1 MRQSRRWFLRG
12 MALPNMAPGLRANG
26 NLSIRSIKIF
36 LLHTLW
42 EASCAATLTPQS
54 HVSPGGAHSPALRR
68 RVSDVTPY
76 NLSLL

>member
-26 NLSIRSIKIF
+26 NLSIRSIKIS

-42 EASCAATLTPQS
+42 EASCAHTAEPRLTWWRSFARPET
-54 HVSPGGAHSPALRR
+54 P
-68 RVSDVTPY
+68 RVRCY
-76 NLSLL
+76 SL

>member
-26 NLSIRSIKIF
+26 NLSIRSIKIS
-36 LLHTLW
+36 L
-42 EASCAATLTPQS
+42 SCTRYGRPLALTPQS